1 MTRLVQVSRVDCS
14 GLPQVLDKRLP
25 WRTVAVY
32 DLIAACSAAAVAPR
46 RAS

>member
-14 GLPQVLDKRLP
+14 GLPQVLDKPLR
-25 WRTVAVY
+25 WRTVAVC

>member
-14 GLPQVLDKRLP
+14 GVPQVMDKRLP
-25 WRTVAVY
+25 WRTVAVC
-32 DLIAACSAAAVAPR
+32 DLIDACSAAAVAPW